1 MLPYQTGNITVTEN
15 VDPSIALG
23 NVITSTA
30 VIEPVQGDANPSC
43 NTSIC
48 EVLVSGSFDPNK
60 VIVDTHIISVLD
72 LVNPPYLEYTIYF
85 QNTGTDTA
93 FNVIV
98 LDSIDAAK
106 LDLSTLEFIASSDP
120 MNMQYKDWESNLE
133 FKFQNILLPDSGI
146 NEPESHGFVKFRIKP
161 KNTLAVGD
169 TILNLAS
176 IYFDFNQ
183 PVHTNIEL
191 TSVVLPVMVEMIDP
205 SINLMLY
212 PNPVERELNIVIH
225 SSMNKITLR
234 IVNMIGETIYSNTVT
249 NNSDKGVTKID
260 VNSLPEGVYILEADD
275 TKVIT
280 HKKFV
285 KHGK

>member
-1 MLPYQTGNITVTEN
+1 MSPYQTGNITVTEN

-48 EVLVSGSFDPNK
+48 EVLVSGKFDPNK

-72 LVNPPYLEYTIYF
+72 LVNPPTWNTRSIF

-120 MNMQYKDWESNLE
+120 MNMQYKDW
-133 FKFQNILLPDSGI
+133 
-146 NEPESHGFVKFRIKP
+146 
-161 KNTLAVGD
+161 
-169 TILNLAS
+169 
-176 IYFDFNQ
+176 
-183 PVHTNIEL
+183 
-191 TSVVLPVMVEMIDP
+191 
-205 SINLMLY
+205 
-212 PNPVERELNIVIH
+212 
-225 SSMNKITLR
+225 KI
-234 IVNMIGETIYSNTVT
+234 I
-249 NNSDKGVTKID
+249 
-260 VNSLPEGVYILEADD
+260 
-275 TKVIT
+275 
-280 HKKFV
+280 
-285 KHGK
+285 